1 MIKYMNYYTTDDT
14 KNNTVISASAVNLK
28 IPEEF
33 SAAGE
38 ISQAARK
45 YLALNL
51 SIIPVDGDKRPL
63 FPWSIYQKQKPT
75 IDEVC
80 RWFKN
85 LTPGIAVVTGK
96 VSGCLE
102 VVDVDCKYDLSGSL
116 MDDFCELIKEHDPEL
131 LPKLVIARTINKGF
145 HVIYRVSAASV
156 SGNKKIA
163 LRPATPAERANGDK
177 VKVLIETRGEG
188 GYFVTIPTP
197 GYAFTQNHLEK
208 IPIINTEERE
218 LLFTIARS
226 FDQMPIKGLPT
237 NENQKSFQ
245 AANLISS
252 FDDFNARG
260 DVPTLLE
267 QSGWR
272 YVYSRADRMF
282 FKRPG
287 TTESK
292 TSANFHT
299 KLKVFYV
306 FSTSTEFEGGR
317 GYNPVGV
324 YTILNHGGNFSAAS
338 KALLSEGF
346 GTKTNGRNETIKT
359 GVRIEDK
366 SEPKALPKISVCAP
380 ALSENLLPECWR
392 VWLSDTSERLQCP
405 IDYAAIAAL
414 VACAALIGN
423 KIRLRP
429 KQHDS
434 WLVVPN
440 LWGGIVG
447 TPGMMKTPAVNE
459 GLIFFREIAERERL
473 IFEKKLETAE
483 FEKEFSEA
491 QKSTLKR
498 SMAKAKASEKDGF
511 QEQFQNLQTENPK
524 EKRLWTADVTVE
536 KLGELLNESPDGMLI
551 MRDELTGW
559 FRMLE
564 RPGHEQD
571 RAFYLE
577 AWNGEGS
584 FTFDR
589 IGRGKTHIK
598 NLTVS
603 VLGTIQPSM
612 IEPYLRASLEGSGD
626 DGLIQR
632 FQLLVFPETVKS
644 YRYVDRS
651 PKGQDLARESFNKM
665 YAITPENINARLL
678 TNNAGGYAFLQFDDE
693 AQDFFKCWL
702 TKLENDLRSGIFP
715 TSALE
720 SHLAKYR
727 SLMPSLALIFHLL
740 ERTGGNTR
748 NDSVKLN
755 SAQLAAAWCDYL
767 QKHAEK
773 LYSLAVVSDFD
784 IADEILG
791 RIKEKQLENEFTA
804 RDVYS
809 NHWKKLSKP
818 EEVKRG
824 LEVLEDYGY
833 LSALENQTGGR
844 SKITYSIHESLR

>member
-1 MIKYMNYYTTDDT
+1 VNIDSPNDIKTSSVSTATNAIIGAT
-14 KNNTVISASAVNLK
+14 K
-28 IPEEF
+28 E
-33 SAAGE
+33 
-38 ISQAARK
+38 

-51 SIIPVDGDKRPL
+51 SVIPVDKDKRPL
-63 FPWSIYQKQKPT
+63 FSWNIYQNQLPT
-75 IDEVC
+75 TEEIS
-80 RWFKN
+80 RWFRKN
-85 LTPGIAVVTGK
+85 PSAVAVITGK
-96 VSGCLE
+96 ISGCLE
-102 VVDVDCKYDLSGSL
+102 VLDIDCKYDLSGSL
-116 MDDFCELIKEHDPEL
+116 MEDFCELIKEHVPNL
-131 LPKLVIARTINKGF
+131 FPKLVIVQTINKGF
-145 HVIYRVSAASV
+145 HIVYRVAVKSIA
-156 SGNKKIA
+156 GNKKIA
-163 LRPATPAERANGDK
+163 SRPATAEEEKNGDK

-188 GYFVTIPTP
+188 GYFVAAPTP
-197 GYAFTQNHLEK
+197 GYEFKQNDFSA
-208 IPIINTEERE
+208 IPLISRGEQET
-218 LLFTIARS
+218 LVTLAGS
-226 FDQMPIKGLPT
+226 FDQTTIK
-237 NENQKSFQ
+237 
-245 AANLISS
+245 NLSSSEIRNVFPKTGDISP

-260 DVPTLLE
+260 DVPGLLK
-267 QSGWR
+267 QNGWQ

-287 TTESK
+287 TTDSK

-299 KLKVFYV
+299 KLRVFYV
-306 FSTSTEFEGGR
+306 FSTSTEFKSGS
-317 GYNPVGV
+317 GYNPIGV
-324 YTILNHGGNFSAAS
+324 YTILKHGGDFSAAG
-338 KALLSEGF
+338 KVLLSEGF
-346 GTKTNGRNETIKT
+346 GTKINERVKLSVGT
-359 GVRIEDK
+359 ESK

-405 IDYAAIAAL
+405 IDYSAIAAL

-440 LWGGIVG
+440 LWGAVVG

-459 GLIFFREIAERERL
+459 GLIFFREIAERERFT
-473 IFEKKLETAE
+473 FEKKLETSE

-498 SMAKAKASEKDGF
+498 SMAKAKASEKDRF

-536 KLGELLNESPDGMLI
+536 KLGELLNENPNGMLI

-612 IEPYLRASLEGSGD
+612 IEPYLRASLEGFGD

-632 FQLLVFPETVKS
+632 FQLLVYPETTKN
-644 YRYVDRS
+644 YRYVDRA
-651 PKGQDLARESFNKM
+651 PKGQDSARDSFNKI
-665 YAITPENINARLL
+665 YAVTPENINARIL
-678 TNNAGGYAFLQFDDE
+678 TDDAGGYAFLQFDDE

-702 TKLENDLRSGIFP
+702 TKLENDLRSGILP
-715 TSALE
+715 TTALE

-740 ERTGGNTR
+740 ERVAGKT
-748 NDSVKLN
+748 DSDAVELK

-773 LYSLAVVSDFD
+773 LYSLAVLSDFD
-784 IADEILG
+784 IAREILD
-791 RIKEKQLENEFTA
+791 RIKEHQLENEFTA

-833 LSALENQTGGR
+833 LSVLENQTGGR
-844 SKITYSIHESLR
+844 SKITYSVRESLR

>member
-1 MIKYMNYYTTDDT
+1 
-14 KNNTVISASAVNLK
+14 
-28 IPEEF
+28 
-33 SAAGE
+33 
-38 ISQAARK
+38 
-45 YLALNL
+45 
-51 SIIPVDGDKRPL
+51 
-63 FPWSIYQKQKPT
+63 
-75 IDEVC
+75 
-80 RWFKN
+80 
-85 LTPGIAVVTGK
+85 
-96 VSGCLE
+96 
-102 VVDVDCKYDLSGSL
+102 
-116 MDDFCELIKEHDPEL
+116 
-131 LPKLVIARTINKGF
+131 
-145 HVIYRVSAASV
+145 
-156 SGNKKIA
+156 
-163 LRPATPAERANGDK
+163 

-188 GYFVTIPTP
+188 GYFVTSPTP
-197 GYAFTQNHLEK
+197 GYSFTQNHLEK
-208 IPIINTEERE
+208 IPIISTEERE
-218 LLFTIARS
+218 LIFTIARS
-226 FDQMPIKGLPT
+226 FDQMPIKGLLA

-245 AANLISS
+245 PTNLISS
-252 FDDFNARG
+252 FEDFNSRG
-260 DVPTLLE
+260 DVPALLA

-282 FKRPG
+282 FKRSG

-299 KLKVFYV
+299 KLRVFYV
-306 FSTSTEFEGGR
+306 FSTSTEFEGGC

-324 YTILNHGGNFSAAS
+324 YTILKHGGDFSAAS

-346 GTKTNGRNETIKT
+346 GTKINERVKLSVGT
-359 GVRIEDK
+359 ESK
-366 SEPKALPKISVCAP
+366 SAPKALPKVSVCAP

-405 IDYAAIAAL
+405 IDYSAIAAI

-473 IFEKKLETAE
+473 VFEEKLETAE

-498 SMAKAKASEKDGF
+498 SMAKAKASEKDRF

-536 KLGELLNESPDGMLI
+536 KLGELLNENPDGMLI

-612 IEPYLRASLEGSGD
+612 IEPYLKASLEGFGD

-632 FQLLVFPETVKS
+632 FQLLVFPETAKS
-644 YRYVDRS
+644 YRYVDRA
-651 PKGQDLARESFNKM
+651 PKGQDSARNSFNKI
-665 YAITPENINARLL
+665 YSITPDNINARFL
-678 TNNAGGYAFLQFDDE
+678 TDDAGGYAFLQFDDE

-702 TKLENDLRSGIFP
+702 TKLENDLRSDILP
-715 TSALE
+715 TAALE
-720 SHLAKYR
+720 SHLSKYR

-740 ERTGGNTR
+740 ERVGGKTLSNA
-748 NDSVKLN
+748 VELK
-755 SAQLAAAWCDYL
+755 SAQLAAVWCDYL

-773 LYSLAVVSDFD
+773 LYSLAVLSDFD
-784 IADEILG
+784 IAREILD

-844 SKITYSIHESLR
+844 SKTTYSIHESLR

>member
-1 MIKYMNYYTTDDT
+1 MIKYMNYHTTDDT
-14 KNNTVISASAVNLK
+14 NNNTVISASAVDLK
-28 IPEEF
+28 ISEES

-38 ISQAARK
+38 ITQAARK

-51 SIIPVDGDKRPL
+51 SSIPVDGNKCPIFR
-63 FPWSIYQKQKPT
+63 WKIYQKRKPT
-75 IDEVC
+75 VDEVC
-80 RWFKN
+80 RWFKKS
-85 LTPGIAVVTGK
+85 TSGIAIVTGK

-116 MDDFCELIKEHDPEL
+116 MEDFCELLKEHAPVL
-131 LPKLVIARTINKGF
+131 FPKLVIARTINKGF
-145 HVIYRVSAASV
+145 HVVYRVSAESIA
-156 SGNKKIA
+156 GNKKIA
-163 LRPATPAERANGDK
+163 LRPATPAEQAAGDK
-177 VKVLIETRGEG
+177 VKDLIETRGEG
-188 GYFVTIPTP
+188 GYFVTAPTL
-197 GYAFTQNHLEK
+197 GYEFTQNDLDG
-208 IPIINTEERE
+208 IPIISIEERD
-218 LLFTIARS
+218 LIFKIARS
-226 FDQMPIKGLPT
+226 FDQMPIKCLPA
-237 NENQKSFQ
+237 NVNRKSFRST
-245 AANLISS
+245 NPTSS
-252 FDDFNARG
+252 FDDFNERG
-260 DVPTLLE
+260 DVSALLE

-272 YVYSRADRMF
+272 HVYSRADRMF

-299 KLKVFYV
+299 KLRVFYV

-324 YTILNHGGNFSAAS
+324 YTILKHGGDFSAAGKS
-338 KALLSEGF
+338 LLSEGF
-346 GTKTNGRNETIKT
+346 GPKINKRNGTIKT
-359 GVRIEDK
+359 GVKAEDK
-366 SEPKALPKISVCAP
+366 AEPKTLPKISVCAP

-405 IDYAAIAAL
+405 IDYSAIAAL

-423 KIRLRP
+423 KIRIRP

-473 IFEKKLETAE
+473 IFEKKLENAE

-498 SMAKAKASEKDGF
+498 SMAKAKASEKDIF
-511 QEQFQNLQTENPK
+511 QEQFQNLQTANPK
-524 EKRLWTADVTVE
+524 EKRLWTADVTIE
-536 KLGELLNESPDGMLI
+536 KLGELLNENPDGMLI

-598 NLTVS
+598 NMTVS

-612 IEPYLRASLEGSGD
+612 IEPYLRASLEGFGD

-632 FQLLVFPETVKS
+632 FQLLVYPETAKS
-644 YRYVDRS
+644 YRYVDRA
-651 PKGQDLARESFNKM
+651 PKGQDSARDSFNKM
-665 YAITPENINARLL
+665 YAITPKNINARFL
-678 TNNAGGYAFLQFDDE
+678 TNEAGGYAFLQFDDE
-693 AQDFFKCWL
+693 AQDFFRCWL
-702 TKLENDLRSGIFP
+702 TKLENDLRSDILP
-715 TSALE
+715 TAALE

-727 SLMPSLALIFHLL
+727 SLMPSLSLIFHLL
-740 ERTGGNTR
+740 ERVAGKT
-748 NDSVKLN
+748 DSDAVELK

-773 LYSLAVVSDFD
+773 LYSLAVLSDFD
-784 IADEILG
+784 IAREILD
-791 RIKEKQLENEFTA
+791 RIKERQLENEFTA
-804 RDVYS
+804 RDIYS

-833 LSALENQTGGR
+833 LFALENQTGGR
-844 SKITYSIHESLR
+844 SKITYSTHESLR